1 MSKQLINIGSSPN
14 DGTGDNLRNSFI
26 KINNNFN
33 EVYEFSGTT
42 GGGGVTNVTYS
53 GLTTLINNSGL
64 TNGELYLITDYQTV
78 HVIPNANQNSYSDGT
93 LQIGI
98 QYTIPTLTSGDDF
111 SNVGYVA
118 DGVPFFATNTTPNVW
133 DYGTDVYDYLYTGP
147 IEPLLVTASST
158 NTLKPESYSSLWNQD
173 VIYYDWNNNQDNVPG
188 CTKGYIYRR
197 IDTLQNND
205 IPFDFRNVKF
215 RRWQIDVTN
224 MWDSGTTYNK
234 NNVVTT
240 DNTIIYV
247 CLSNNVINV
256 NPSTDNENVWK
267 IFEWNNLS
275 YVSNSENNWNIG
287 YINIPC
293 TSEYVDYNMWSDWS
307 YYDTSYSN
315 IIEIPDLSETD
326 LMNDSNNVIFGSYFS
341 KNNIGS
347 NFQSNSI
354 GSNFQSNSIGSN
366 FYYNSIGS
374 NFYYNSIGSNFQSNS
389 IGSNFQSNSI
399 GINFYYNSIGSYF
412 NYNTIGSYFN
422 YNSIGSNSNNNL
434 IGSYFGTNTI
444 GSYFGTNTIGSY
456 FGYNGGY
463 NTIGSRFQSN
473 TIGNY
478 FQSNTIGNYFQS
490 NTIESYFYDN
500 SIGSYFYDNSI
511 GSNFISNNS
520 IGSNFTMNTIG
531 SNFQNNSIG
540 SNFQSNS
547 IGSNFISNN
556 SIGSNFTMNTIGSNF
571 QNNSIGSNF
580 QSNSIGSNFYNNSIG
595 SNFTMNTICDG
606 FSGIDFTSATYVY
619 NNYSKELF
627 IASDASKR
635 LIYDKMTIV
644 DANA

>member
-1 MSKQLINIGSSPN
+1 MSKQLINIGTSPN

-224 MWDSGTTYNK
+224 IWDSVTTYNQ

-240 DNTIIYV
+240 DNTVIYV

-267 IFEWNNLS
+267 LFEWNNLS
-275 YVSNSENNWNIG
+275 YVSTSSESWNIG
-287 YINIPC
+287 NTQILCSTGY
-293 TSEYVDYNMWSDWS
+293 TDYNMWSDWS

-315 IIEIPDLSETD
+315 IIEILDLSDTD
-326 LMNDSNNVIFGSYFS
+326 LMTGFNNVIFGSYF
-341 KNNIGS
+341 N
-347 NFQSNSI
+347 SNSI
-354 GSNFQSNSIGSN
+354 GSNFNNNSIGSYFQINSIGSNFQNNSIGSNIYYNLIGSYFNSNSIGSN
-366 FYYNSIGS
+366 FNNNSIGS
-374 NFYYNSIGSNFQSNS
+374 SFLSNSIGSSFNNNSIGSNFQSNS
-389 IGSNFQSNSI
+389 IGSNFQNNSI
-399 GINFYYNSIGSYF
+399 GSSFNDNSIGSNFGPNTIGSNFNINSIGSNFSINSIGSNFYYNSIGS
-412 NYNTIGSYFN
+412 S
-422 YNSIGSNSNNNL
+422 
-434 IGSYFGTNTI
+434 
-444 GSYFGTNTIGSY
+444 
-456 FGYNGGY
+456 
-463 NTIGSRFQSN
+463 FQSN
-473 TIGNY
+473 L
-478 FQSNTIGNYFQS
+478 
-490 NTIESYFYDN
+490 
-500 SIGSYFYDNSI
+500 
-511 GSNFISNNS
+511 
-520 IGSNFTMNTIG
+520 IGSNFTMNTIA
-531 SNFQNNSIG
+531 
-540 SNFQSNS
+540 
-547 IGSNFISNN
+547 
-556 SIGSNFTMNTIGSNF
+556 
-571 QNNSIGSNF
+571 
-580 QSNSIGSNFYNNSIG
+580 

-606 FSGIDFTSATYVY
+606 FSGIDFTSANYVY